1 MSQTENTVLE
11 LRDISKRFGVTKAL
25 DGATLKVRPATVHG
39 LVGEN
44 GAGKSTLIKILAGLY
59 QPDSG
64 SILLN
69 GQPVTHLQPA
79 TVEALGIH
87 FIHQDRLLPAT
98 LTVGEALFLGK
109 EKTWFG
115 LLNRRKMA
123 REAERYLAEYF
134 DIALSGHALIG
145 ELSTAEQQI
154 VQITRALLSSP
165 RLIVFDE
172 PTAALI
178 KREVDQLQKII
189 LRLKQ
194 QGIAVIYIS
203 HYLQEIETLCDEVT
217 ILRNGKNVGTV
228 KPVDV
233 SSAEIARLM
242 INRDVTEMYPKAK
255 VPLGEVVLSVNQLGL
270 SGHYQN
276 VSFTVR
282 QGEILGLTGL
292 VGSGVKAVV
301 ESLFG
306 LKQPDSGTIHLA
318 GEPVRI
324 SSPTDAVKAGIGLV
338 PEDRRRHGIATSLTV
353 SENIALASLRQFS
366 RLGFLSGK
374 KEAAAAEQLIAALH
388 IKTSSKDAYLSELS
402 GGNQQKV
409 AIAKWLQRDAR
420 VYVFDEPAVGV
431 DVGAKVEIYR
441 LIGELV
447 SKGAAVILLTSD
459 LLELTKLSDA
469 IGVFYRGEIVRN
481 VAAANT
487 NVDEILA
494 VATGALANPP
504 APIAHHTQQA
514 ALENVSV
521 QLN

>member
-1 MSQTENTVLE
+1 
-11 LRDISKRFGVTKAL
+11 
-25 DGATLKVRPATVHG
+25 
-39 LVGEN
+39 
-44 GAGKSTLIKILAGLY
+44 
-59 QPDSG
+59 
-64 SILLN
+64 
-69 GQPVTHLQPA
+69 
-79 TVEALGIH
+79 
-87 FIHQDRLLPAT
+87 
-98 LTVGEALFLGK
+98 
-109 EKTWFG
+109 
-115 LLNRRKMA
+115 
-123 REAERYLAEYF
+123 
-134 DIALSGHALIG
+134 
-145 ELSTAEQQI
+145 
-154 VQITRALLSSP
+154 
-165 RLIVFDE
+165 
-172 PTAALI
+172 
-178 KREVDQLQKII
+178 
-189 LRLKQ
+189 
-194 QGIAVIYIS
+194 
-203 HYLQEIETLCDEVT
+203 
-217 ILRNGKNVGTV
+217 
-228 KPVDV
+228 
-233 SSAEIARLM
+233 
-242 INRDVTEMYPKAK
+242 
-255 VPLGEVVLSVNQLGL
+255 L

-318 GEPVRI
+318 GRPLRI

-504 APIAHHTQQA
+504 APIAAHTQQA
-514 ALENVSV
+514 TLENVSV